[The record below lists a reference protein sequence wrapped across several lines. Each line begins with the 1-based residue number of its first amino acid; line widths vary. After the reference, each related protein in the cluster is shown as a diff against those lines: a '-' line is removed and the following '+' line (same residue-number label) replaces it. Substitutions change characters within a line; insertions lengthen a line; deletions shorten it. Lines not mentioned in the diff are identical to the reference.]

1 MDKIFKHIFNLIS
14 ISEIVILKEIFY
26 EKHTLAYGKKKK
38 KIFKDK
44 LFQRFPKLN

>member
-38 KIFKDK
+38 IFKDK